1 MGRNV
6 ITTDIPIITR
16 DNVVELLTKTRAEHD
31 VNSMN
36 IDYLY
41 NYYKGKQDIQS
52 KIKETRVDINNI
64 VTENRAYEIVNF
76 KKGYMFGEPVQY
88 ICRGDSTIVTDA
100 INELNNYMVLANK
113 NKLDNDLAE
122 WILIAGV
129 GYRKIAPNTMWTEDN
144 DEIPFKL
151 ATLDPRYTYIVRYND
166 IYQEP
171 ICAVTYTINSDLAR
185 TYYVYTKDKFFKV
198 EADQVVEEQD
208 LYLGYIP
215 IIEYVTGNARL
226 GAFEVVLPL
235 LDAINNVQSLRID
248 DIQQHVDAILAIFGG
263 DLDKETYDK
272 LQSWKTLVLP
282 DGVDAKYLTAVL
294 DQGGV
299 QTLVDNLYETVLKI
313 CGMPNQTGGSVN
325 NTSGQAVIYSDG
337 WTSAETQAKNLE
349 GEFISSEKNFL
360 KVVLRILSD
369 MGGTM
374 LKLINIEVKFGRRY
388 ADNIVTKVQA
398 LNQLLQSGIKP
409 EIAIATVSIWNDPT
423 DVAIQSKEY
432 LDNIWGVDNDMELD
446 NVREDRQETTTVTE
460 ANNKVI

>member
-1 MGRNV
+1 M
-6 ITTDIPIITR
+6 
-16 DNVVELLTKTRAEHD
+16 
-31 VNSMN
+31 
-36 IDYLY
+36 
-41 NYYKGKQDIQS
+41 
-52 KIKETRVDINNI
+52 
-64 VTENRAYEIVNF
+64 
-76 KKGYMFGEPVQY
+76 
-88 ICRGDSTIVTDA
+88 
-100 INELNNYMVLANK
+100 
-113 NKLDNDLAE
+113 
-122 WILIAGV
+122 
-129 GYRKIAPNTMWTEDN
+129 
-144 DEIPFKL
+144 
-151 ATLDPRYTYIVRYND
+151 
-166 IYQEP
+166 
-171 ICAVTYTINSDLAR
+171 
-185 TYYVYTKDKFFKV
+185 
-198 EADQVVEEQD
+198 
-208 LYLGYIP
+208 
-215 IIEYVTGNARL
+215 
-226 GAFEVVLPL
+226 
-235 LDAINNVQSLRID
+235 
-248 DIQQHVDAILAIFGG
+248 
-263 DLDKETYDK
+263 
-272 LQSWKTLVLP
+272 P